1 MSQLTF
7 QYRNYCDV
15 ETSGFDPIR
24 NDVISLA
31 LVVTDR
37 ELNVKG
43 EFYETAKPEFNK
55 FYSEEAEKI
64 HGFRQRDMYKF
75 QSRRQLCEN
84 LLKFLKPFKS
94 DINVPNLFI
103 QHALGQFDYMFV
115 EWMFRKENLQ
125 YSMWKVLRQ
134 DYQRSTIIEARKQ
147 GYKNNK
153 LNEWADRIGF
163 DLDHHSAQSDVACTV
178 EVDKYLLRKDDAFRV

>member
-94 DINVPNLFI
+94 EINVPNLFV
-103 QHALGQFDYMFV
+103 QHALGQFDYKFI
-115 EWMFRKENLQ
+115 EWAFRKEELQ
-125 YSMWKVLRQ
+125 YELWKVLRQ
-134 DYQRSTIIEARKQ
+134 DYQRSTITEARKL
-147 GYKNNK
+147 GFKNNK
-153 LNEWADRIGF
+153 LNEWADRLEIH
-163 DLDHHSAQSDVACTV
+163 LNHHIAIEDARLCM
-178 EVDKYLLRKDDAFRV
+178 EVDKFLLNNSGFIND